1 MTRTEIR
8 AYAGTLAGAAA
19 LVAFILGAMGLVD
32 RLERDTDARLAYRE
46 WVADAC
52 TPKAGETAVAE
63 NDGQRLHCTIYVRHA
78 KGFAPVVV
86 SAAVM
91 EVPL

>member
-19 LVAFILGAMGLVD
+19 LIALILGAQGLLD
-32 RLERDTDARLAYRE
+32 RLERHTDDQIAYRQ
-46 WVADAC
+46 WVTDAC

-63 NDGQRLHCTIYVRHA
+63 NDG
-78 KGFAPVVV
+78 
-86 SAAVM
+86 
-91 EVPL
+91 